1 MSTAPVASDHGET
14 KLVRAL
20 SLRDAAALVIGTVI
34 GTGIFLKT
42 APMSQLLASPSMVLF
57 AWVAA
62 GLLSLAGALTYAE
75 LGAMLP
81 KAGGEYV
88 FLREAYG
95 DLLAFLFGWANMAII
110 ATGAIAALGTAFASF
125 LSAFVPMS
133 AVYAESTFQ
142 LLGQEV
148 HWEFGIRQ
156 VVAVAVI
163 LLFTAVNTV
172 GVATSGRIQWLLT
185 AAKVLGITVIVGG
198 AFLLSRSA
206 SWTHLSTPQTVAATA
221 GGVSAFGAAMIAAL
235 WAYQGWSHMPM
246 VAGEMRNPERDIPRG
261 LIYGMFIVLGIYL
274 LTNIAYFYALPFNEV
289 VTSSSTAYRDALP
302 VATKATQSFLGS
314 KASAVVTIAF
324 LLSLIGAL
332 NGVVVMNAR
341 VPYAM
346 ARDGLFFR
354 GLGELSPT
362 TGVPARAVWA
372 QGIWGALLALSGTFD
387 QLTTSS
393 IFAVWIFFAL
403 AAGAVLVLR
412 KKMPDLPRPYRTFGY
427 PLVPILFILV
437 ASWLVINTLR
447 TNPVESA
454 AGLLLIGLGIPLY
467 LYFRKGSRGISS
479 GSRTE

>member
-1 MSTAPVASDHGET
+1 MSTAPVASGRGET

-20 SLRDAAALVIGTVI
+20 SLREAAALVIGTVI

-42 APMSQLLASPSMVLF
+42 APMSQLLGSPSMVLF

-133 AVYAESTFQ
+133 AVYAERTFQ

-156 VVAVAVI
+156 VVAIAVI

-172 GVATSGRIQWLLT
+172 GVAVSGRIQWLLT

-198 AFLLSRSA
+198 AFLLSRAA
-206 SWTHLSTPQTVAATA
+206 SWDHLSAPVTSSPTA

-246 VAGEMRNPERDIPRG
+246 VAGEMKNPERDIPRG
-261 LIYGMFIVLGIYL
+261 LIYGMLIVLAIYL
-274 LTNIAYFYALPFNEV
+274 LTNIAYFYALPFNEI

-302 VATKATQSFLGS
+302 VATKATQSYLGE

-346 ARDGLFFR
+346 ARDGLFFP
-354 GLGELSPT
+354 GLGKLASG

-412 KKMPDLPRPYRTFGY
+412 KKMPDIPRPYRTFGY
-427 PLVPILFILV
+427 PFVPILFILV
-437 ASWLVINTLR
+437 ATWLVINTLR
-447 TNPVESA
+447 TNPVESG
-454 AGLLLIGLGIPLY
+454 AGLVLIALGIPFY
-467 LYFRKGSRGISS
+467 LYFRRNRANGSMRDPI
-479 GSRTE
+479 

>member
-1 MSTAPVASDHGET
+1 MSTASVASGRGET

-20 SLRDAAALVIGTVI
+20 SLREAAALVIGTVI

-42 APMSQLLASPSMVLF
+42 APMSQLLGSPSMVLF

-133 AVYAESTFQ
+133 AVYAGRTFQ
-142 LLGQEV
+142 VLGQEV
-148 HWEFGIRQ
+148 NWQFGIRQ
-156 VVAVAVI
+156 VVAIAVI

-172 GVATSGRIQWLLT
+172 GVAVSGRIQWLLT

-198 AFLLSRSA
+198 AFLLSRAASWDHLSAPVTGSA
-206 SWTHLSTPQTVAATA
+206 SA

-261 LIYGMFIVLGIYL
+261 LIYGMLIVLVIYL
-274 LTNIAYFYALPFNEV
+274 LTNIAYFYALPFDEII
-289 VTSSSTAYRDALP
+289 TSSSTAYRDALP
-302 VATKATQSFLGS
+302 VATKATQSYLGG

-346 ARDGLFFR
+346 ARDGLFFP
-354 GLGELSPT
+354 GLGKLAPA

-412 KKMPDLPRPYRTFGY
+412 RKMPDLPRPYRTFGY

-437 ASWLVINTLR
+437 ATWLVINTLR

-454 AGLLLIGLGIPLY
+454 AGLLLIALGIPFY
-467 LYFRKGSRGISS
+467 LYFRRNRVGVT
-479 GSRTE
+479 RTGPT